1 MSLIENI
8 DKTNLP
14 QHVAIIMDGNGRW
27 AKKKGALRIFGHQN
41 AVKSV
46 RDVIEAGAE
55 LGIKFITLYAF
66 STENWKRTE
75 EEVGSLMKLLSFA
88 LSNEI
93 DSLLEQGV
101 RLKFAGDLV
110 RLPESLQRDIKN
122 AELKTEK
129 NGPLTLTIALSYGGR
144 ADILQAVKK
153 VAELPKAEILAL
165 DEKTFEKYLCT
176 REMNDPDLIVRTG
189 GEIRVSNFILYQ
201 CAYSELFFTKTLW
214 PEFGHEEF
222 TQILREFGERKKN
235 GGR

>member
-1 MSLIENI
+1 
-8 DKTNLP
+8 
-14 QHVAIIMDGNGRW
+14 MDGNRRW
-27 AKKKGALRIFGHQN
+27 AKKNGKISFEGHKEGYKKLKEVLGWIKEEGIN
-41 AVKSV
+41 EAVV
-46 RDVIEAGAE
+46 
-55 LGIKFITLYAF
+55 YAF

-129 NGPLTLTIALSYGGR
+129 NEPLTLTIALSYGGR

>member
-1 MSLIENI
+1 
-8 DKTNLP
+8 
-14 QHVAIIMDGNGRW
+14 MDGNRRW
-27 AKKKGALRIFGHQN
+27 AKKNGKISFEGHKEGYKKLKEVLGWIKEEGIN
-41 AVKSV
+41 EAVV
-46 RDVIEAGAE
+46 
-55 LGIKFITLYAF
+55 YAF

-129 NGPLTLTIALSYGGR
+129 NEPLTLTIALSYGGR

-176 REMNDPDLIVRTG
+176 GEMNDPDLIVRTG